1 MKKYFLH
8 NGIEQQG
15 PFDIED
21 LKTKNINND
30 TPIWYEGLDNWT
42 TADKIEDLKEQLKT
56 TTPPPFNEPKK
67 TPPPIQKP
75 TAETVTTNTPSK
87 KESRNG
93 LWVTLI
99 IVAILLIVGGLM
111 VVNNPNA
118 VPGVKLE
125 INTPKPTVVTSRA
138 DGSKSGLLKARTTV
152 WATVQNQ
159 GGAGNVVV
167 TFHVYQDGND
177 YDRSKQ
183 IYLQANESQDL
194 EVTFDE
200 VKMLGGDITFH
211 VEAQ

>member
-8 NGIEQQG
+8 NGTEQQG

-21 LKTKNINND
+21 LKTKNINKD
-30 TPIWYEGLDNWT
+30 TSIWYEGLDNWT
-42 TADKIEDLKEQLKT
+42 TADKIDELKELLKT
-56 TTPPPFNEPKK
+56 TTPPPFGEPKK

-75 TAETVTTNTPSK
+75 TPKTETSTQPK
-87 KESRNG
+87 KKSRTG

-99 IVAILLIVGGLM
+99 VVAALLIGGGIM

-118 VPGVKLE
+118 IPCVQIE
-125 INTPKPTVVTSRA
+125 INTPKPIVVSSRA
-138 DGSKSGLLKARTTV
+138 DGSKSGLFKARTTV

-159 GGAGNVVV
+159 GGDGNVLV
-167 TFHVYQDGND
+167 TFHVYQNGND

-194 EVTFDE
+194 EMTFDE
-200 VKMLGGDITFH
+200 VKMLEGEVTYH
-211 VEAQ
+211 VDAE